1 MPATHADLR
10 HRRGGNGTASGFPR
24 GAVPP
29 HVSAAAPNRLVLA
42 RPPAGSRRTAALTPG
57 QNAVGERHRRTVYHR
72 RALGSGHPDRSA
84 ARETAAHITGICTL
98 AACALAGVL
107 AFAAPQGRAQT
118 VEDRARTA
126 AAATQARTGSSDA
139 LRGNYLTPGLS
150 GEAIS
155 TIDQSR
161 TFTPTISCQK
171 SANLLEVLIQPGGT
185 GDITGV
191 RISQDTDLDGSLDR
205 SGTISRPISG
215 ICANGVVSC
224 EPGTWTRCHYFSW
237 AADAARAL
245 SLAEVAMPELAGCY
259 CVNNSCGAN
268 LVWGNL
274 DDVLKDLG
282 GGMIGALTS
291 SDPRVGVAQAQ
302 VNGPLIRYVGAEATA
317 CAADPAIAQV
327 SYRANPAIIQAHA
340 ASAAAGSSI
349 FQALAASGAGTGKAQ
364 QMRSCAITREVTIAD
379 PSIDDVISRTS
390 GGYSEIRSAARAI
403 DFLMGSPAD
412 DSLTGGSCTLF
423 DFRMTLRVS
432 QASRITAARLVRY
445 FADDW
450 VQVRID
456 GTLLGSG
463 PSPWTTT
470 GLPPG
475 ACEKKATYQ
484 ASPNLDIRSYLT
496 EGDHEV
502 WLRAAVAD
510 AGEAFAQ
517 IHVEVD
523 DSCALAERVVD
534 QCAGYAAQ
542 GQCAL
547 SSETVDG
554 VETFRNAVATGL
566 RPLPQTRKFGADRC
580 AMSLTRDFFN
590 RERAYACVTD
600 STAMTQPDLS
610 RGAYII
616 DHSTETLLAD
626 RTTAADGGTGTT
638 TRAFQLP
645 DRGTV
650 AACEQ
655 VCKTRAPAESNAATP
670 TGVTGALLNEPAGWN
685 TFYHSCSAQNVC
697 PLGARE
703 KIVSD
708 CGCLDDFPEAVV
720 MMQSV
725 RLAGADMVC
734 TSSAP

>member
-1 MPATHADLR
+1 MPATHADVR
-10 HRRGGNGTASGFPR
+10 HRQCGNGTAPGLPR

-29 HVSAAAPNRLVLA
+29 PVSAAAKPNRQMPA
-42 RPPAGSRRTAALTPG
+42 RPPAGSWQAAALTLG
-57 QNAVGERHRRTVYHR
+57 KRSERERQRRTVYDR
-72 RALGSGHPDRSA
+72 RGGGSEHAYRSA
-84 ARETAAHITGICTL
+84 ARETALRMAGRCLL
-98 AACALAGVL
+98 AACVL
-107 AFAAPQGRAQT
+107 TFAAPQSRAQT
-118 VEDRARTA
+118 VEDRAR
-126 AAATQARTGSSDA
+126 AAATATQQRTGSSDA

-161 TFTPTISCQK
+161 TFTPAIACQK
-171 SANLLEVLIQPGGT
+171 TTSLLEVLIQPGGT
-185 GDITGV
+185 GDITS
-191 RISQDTDLDGSLDR
+191 ITLLQDTNLDGSLDR

-224 EPGTWTRCHYFSW
+224 EPGTWTQCHFLAW
-237 AADAARAL
+237 TADAGRAL

-282 GGMIGALTS
+282 GGMIGALTT

-317 CAADPAIAQV
+317 CADETTIAQV
-327 SYRANPAIIQAHA
+327 SYRANPATIQADA
-340 ASAAAGSSI
+340 ANASTGSSI
-349 FQALAASGAGTGKAQ
+349 FQSLAASGTGAGKAQ
-364 QMRSCAITREVTIAD
+364 QMRSCAIKREVMIAD
-379 PSIDDVISRTS
+379 PSIEDVISRTS
-390 GGYSEIRSAARAI
+390 GGYSEVRTGTGAI

-412 DSLTGGSCTLF
+412 DSLKGGSCTLF
-423 DFRMTLRVS
+423 DFRMTLHVS

-450 VQVRID
+450 VQFRID
-456 GTLLGSG
+456 GALLGSG

-475 ACEKKATYQ
+475 KCEKKATYQ
-484 ASPNLDIRSYLT
+484 ASPNLDIISYLT

-510 AGEAFAQ
+510 GGEAFAQ
-517 IHVEVD
+517 LHVEVD
-523 DSCALAERVVD
+523 ENCTLAERVVD

-542 GQCAL
+542 SQCTL
-547 SSETVDG
+547 SSEAVDG

-566 RPLPQTRKFGADRC
+566 RPLPQTRTFGADRC
-580 AMSLTRDFFN
+580 AMSITRDFFN
-590 RERAYACVTD
+590 RERQYACVTD
-600 STAMTQPDLS
+600 TAAMTAPDLS

-626 RTTAADGGTGTT
+626 RTRAADGSIVST

-650 AACEQ
+650 AACEP
-655 VCKTRAPAESNAATP
+655 VCKTRAPAASTAATP
-670 TGVTGALLNEPAGWN
+670 TGVTGALLNEPAGWD

-697 PLGARE
+697 PLGSGE
-703 KIVSD
+703 EIVSD